1 MSRRKVLPSFFL
13 SHSCFL
19 CHDLSHG
26 IWLRQK
32 ICDKYP
38 TPDLLNKSIT
48 TNEKELLWSLPLTTN
63 VNLVVINAGLAAL
76 WLGDC
81 LETSDAADMGSN
93 LTAVY
98 WLVLNIGDTDRIRTS
113 ASA

>member
-1 MSRRKVLPSFFL
+1 M
-13 SHSCFL
+13 
-19 CHDLSHG
+19 SHG

-32 ICDKYP
+32 IVDKYP
-38 TPDLLNKSIT
+38 TPVLLNKSIT

-63 VNLVVINAGLAAL
+63 VNLVVTYAGLAAL

-113 ASA
+113 ASP